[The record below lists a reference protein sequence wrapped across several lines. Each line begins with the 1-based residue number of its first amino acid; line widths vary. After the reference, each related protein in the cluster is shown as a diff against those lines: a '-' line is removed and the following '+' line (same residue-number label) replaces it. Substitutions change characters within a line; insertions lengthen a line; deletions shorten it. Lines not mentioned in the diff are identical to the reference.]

1 MSSRA
6 RQQPFEQR
14 SEPGTLRR
22 VQWLFWAYHLLVSSL
37 LAFIFFFPDFPTQL
51 GQYHPILFGW
61 SIVFYLGAALTE
73 GGLLAYYRAL
83 PVAIHTL
90 LGLLIDTAV
99 VLLLMHAS
107 GGIQSGLGMLLA
119 VTIAFISLLMPGVTA
134 LLAAALASLGIL
146 AQELYATLLE
156 PWIPTTYPQAGLL
169 GASFFAIAILSHVP
183 SRRIKERERL
193 ISQRELDL
201 ANLEQLNEYI
211 IRNMQTGILVVDDLH
226 TIRLMNE
233 SAWHLLGMPGAKPG
247 NPLSQASAQLAD
259 LLSEWSDDPTFTS
272 TPFCPLPNGREI
284 KPGFSRLGIETSQG
298 AVIFLEDVTAVTQQA
313 QQMKLASLGRL
324 TASIAHEIR
333 NPLGAI
339 SHAGQLLQ
347 ESQGIVAGDRRLLDI
362 IETHTKRVNSIIESV
377 LQLSRRGRAHP
388 VEINMKEWVAHFVR
402 EFRDAKS
409 LSLDTLSTRIQPES
423 TVVRVDNTQLHQ
435 IVSNLCENALLHAEP
450 SHGPLR
456 IHLTGG
462 ITRETGGPYLDII
475 DNGPGIA
482 PEALRHIYEPFFTT
496 DSAGSGLGRYIA
508 KELAET
514 NRMRLEYIQEPGAGA
529 HFRIGFPSYRILKA
543 R

>member
-1 MSSRA
+1 M
-6 RQQPFEQR
+6 
-14 SEPGTLRR
+14 
-22 VQWLFWAYHLLVSSL
+22 FWTYHLLVSAL
-37 LAFIFFFPDFPTQL
+37 LAFLFFVPGSSSQL

-61 SIVFYLGAALTE
+61 SIVFYLAAALVE
-73 GGLLAYYRAL
+73 GGLLAYFRAL

-90 LGLLIDTAV
+90 LGLLIDIAV
-99 VLLLMHAS
+99 VVLLMHAS

-119 VTIAFISLLMPGVTA
+119 VTIVFVSLLMPGVTA
-134 LLAAALASLGIL
+134 MLAAALASLGIL

-169 GASFFAIAILSHVP
+169 GASFFAIAILSHVL

-247 NPLSQASAQLAD
+247 NPLNQASAQLAD
-259 LLSEWSDDPTFTS
+259 LLGEWSEDPTFS
-272 TPFCPLPNGREI
+272 ATPFSPLPNGREI

-347 ESQGIVAGDRRLLDI
+347 ESQGIPDDDRRLLDI

-377 LQLSRRGRAHP
+377 LQLSRRGCAHP
-388 VEINMKEWVAHFVR
+388 VEIDMKEWVEQFAR

-409 LSLDTLSTRIQPES
+409 LPTDALSTRILPER

-450 SHGPLR
+450 PHGPLR
-456 IHLTGG
+456 IQLIGG

-475 DNGPGIA
+475 DNGRGIT

-496 DSAGSGLGRYIA
+496 DSAGSGLGLYIA

-514 NRMRLEYIQEPGAGA
+514 NRMRLEYIHEPGAGA